1 MRARLTRTENGCAI
15 PLHQTICD
23 ALGLQAGE
31 EVQLEVR
38 EGVLTVHRTEACV
51 YNAIG
56 EAFHR
61 VIDHAENIRTPDVV
75 WEKDPFRYAS
85 SEMD

>member
-1 MRARLTRTENGCAI
+1 MRAKLTRTENGCAI
-15 PLHQTICD
+15 PLHHTICD

-31 EVQLEVR
+31 EVQLEVH
-38 EGVLTVHRTEACV
+38 EGVLTVRRTEAYT

-61 VIDHAENIRTPDVV
+61 VIDHAENLGSPDVV
-75 WEKDPFRYAS
+75 WESDPFRYAS